1 MVEECSAVA
10 ATNGHAPAAEA
21 KQRTLAMLT
30 AKGSPMTASMLRDIE
45 SRGRIEADHIIGDL
59 IARASDPAE
68 APLLR
73 SVYIGLKTY
82 EARRM

>member
-1 MVEECSAVA
+1 
-10 ATNGHAPAAEA
+10 
-21 KQRTLAMLT
+21 
-30 AKGSPMTASMLRDIE
+30 MTASMLRDIE